1 MGDLHYHEIDES
13 ITEWKES
20 RDVFYQSLLGR
31 FLDMD
36 ADYHISLGD
45 LTHFGTSLELRE
57 VYEILRRK
65 ERTFIHVLGNHDL
78 YSQKRRE
85 VLEITGQQRYRAID
99 TEKAMMV
106 FLDTAK
112 EMDVND
118 WGGWIDDEQLQW
130 FEEMVK
136 ASGTK
141 PLLVFGHHPVYQTT
155 ARSERDKGS
164 IHPDIEMWRV
174 LSRKIGTGIYFNG
187 HTHVD
192 SIVEQNNWTFIQL
205 SSCLDQH
212 GFRIVEIA
220 DKEISISAV
229 DMNEA
234 DLTDHA
240 AILHLHMSHFK
251 HNPDARGE
259 VKDRESIVSLF
270 IAAQPQ

>member
-1 MGDLHYHEIDES
+1 MI
-13 ITEWKES
+13 
-20 RDVFYQSLLGR
+20 
-31 FLDMD
+31 
-36 ADYHISLGD
+36 
-45 LTHFGTSLELRE
+45 
-57 VYEILRRK
+57 
-65 ERTFIHVLGNHDL
+65 
-78 YSQKRRE
+78 
-85 VLEITGQQRYRAID
+85 
-99 TEKAMMV
+99 V

-118 WGGWIDDEQLQW
+118 WGGWVDDEQLQW

-174 LSRKIGTGIYFNG
+174 LRQKKGTGIYFNG

-205 SSCLDQH
+205 SACLDQH

-220 DKEISISAV
+220 DKEIRISAV
-229 DMNEA
+229 DIDEA
-234 DLTDHA
+234 ILTDHA
-240 AILHLHMSHFK
+240 PILHLHMSHFR

-259 VKDRESIVSLF
+259 VRDRESIVSLF
-270 IAAQPQ
+270 LEAQPQ